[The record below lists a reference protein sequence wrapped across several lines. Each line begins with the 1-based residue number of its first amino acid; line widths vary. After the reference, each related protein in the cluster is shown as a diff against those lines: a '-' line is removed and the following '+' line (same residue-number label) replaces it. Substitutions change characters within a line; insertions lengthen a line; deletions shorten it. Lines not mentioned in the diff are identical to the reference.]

1 MITLSY
7 HYMLNTLAVGTYSN
21 HYKIG
26 TLLFVHQCRSPLDL
40 ANISSNCHHTNIST
54 IIESFQHKNSS
65 KPHGRL
71 KCTCNIQIILR
82 NPYATKAKEISPWQ
96 NYVKNL
102 ITQIC
107 LLIHRGHC
115 LANNDRMTDNTTTL
129 PTGLTLY
136 HHSHRFQ
143 LWRRVALR
151 SKYPPGTSQSL
162 WHTSVVINKYITLLQ
177 QWLSLILLSQ
187 EDYHR
192 HVNEW

>member
-40 ANISSNCHHTNIST
+40 ANISSDCHHTNISA

-71 KCTCNIQIILR
+71 KCTCNIQIRRR
-82 NPYATKAKEISPWQ
+82 NPYVTKAKTFHCRKFFRNITMT
-96 NYVKNL
+96 NLRKNSD
-102 ITQIC
+102 TQIC

-115 LANNDRMTDNTTTL
+115 LADTERMTDNTTIL
-129 PTGLTLY
+129 PTGLISY
-136 HHSHRFQ
+136 HYFHRCQ
-143 LWRRVALR
+143 L
-151 SKYPPGTSQSL
+151 
-162 WHTSVVINKYITLLQ
+162 
-177 QWLSLILLSQ
+177 
-187 EDYHR
+187 
-192 HVNEW
+192 